1 LADNGQQRFGNHEA
15 QVLLI
20 LKTTIM
26 NAENKRSKSLVMRIS
41 ETIRFNEWIAWLDQ
55 KDQKLDPA
63 KRKKKWTVILGA
75 SFLLYLISFFVF
87 PKPAIT
93 YEPIQPVSEGTPDI
107 AKTLKHK
114 KSLSFEMP
122 VDSFE
127 TILKHEI
134 HESIPEKK

>member
-1 LADNGQQRFGNHEA
+1 
-15 QVLLI
+15 
-20 LKTTIM
+20 M
-26 NAENKRSKSLVMRIS
+26 NTENKQSKNLVNRIS
-41 ETIRFNEWIAWLDQ
+41 EAIRFQEWIDRMDR

-63 KRKKKWTVILGA
+63 KRKKKWTIILCA
-75 SFLLYLISFFVF
+75 SFLIYVISFFIF

-93 YEPIQPVSEGTPDI
+93 YEPIQPVSEGNPDI

-127 TILKHEI
+127 TILKQEI
-134 HESIPEKK
+134 HEMSGDSQSVQRK

>member
-1 LADNGQQRFGNHEA
+1 
-15 QVLLI
+15 
-20 LKTTIM
+20 M
-26 NAENKRSKSLVMRIS
+26 NTENKQSKNLVMRIS
-41 ETIRFNEWIAWLDQ
+41 EAIRFNEWIDRLDQ

-63 KRKKKWTVILGA
+63 KRKKKWTIILCI
-75 SFLLYLISFFVF
+75 SFLIYLISFLVF
-87 PKPAIT
+87 PKPVLIH
-93 YEPIQPVSEGTPDI
+93 EPIQPVSEGNPDT

-127 TILKHEI
+127 TILKQEI

>member
-1 LADNGQQRFGNHEA
+1 
-15 QVLLI
+15 
-20 LKTTIM
+20 M
-26 NAENKRSKSLVMRIS
+26 NTENKQSKNLVTRIS
-41 ETIRFNEWIAWLDQ
+41 EAIRFHEWIYRLDR

-63 KRKKKWTVILGA
+63 KRKKKWIIILVA
-75 SFLLYLISFFVF
+75 SFLIYVISFFIF

-93 YEPIQPVSEGTPDI
+93 YDPIQPVSEGTPNT

-127 TILKHEI
+127 TILKQDINEKL
-134 HESIPEKK
+134 PEKK

>member
-1 LADNGQQRFGNHEA
+1 
-15 QVLLI
+15 
-20 LKTTIM
+20 M
-26 NAENKRSKSLVMRIS
+26 NSENKQSKNLVTRIS
-41 ETIRFNEWIAWLDQ
+41 EAIRFKEWIDRMDQ

-63 KRKKKWTVILGA
+63 KRKKKWTIILVA
-75 SFLLYLISFFVF
+75 SFLIYVISFFVF

-93 YEPIQPVSEGTPDI
+93 YEPIQPVSEANPDI
-107 AKTLKHK
+107 AKTLKRK

-127 TILKHEI
+127 TILKQEI

>member
-1 LADNGQQRFGNHEA
+1 
-15 QVLLI
+15 
-20 LKTTIM
+20 M
-26 NAENKRSKSLVMRIS
+26 NTENKQSKNLVNRIS
-41 ETIRFNEWIAWLDQ
+41 EAIRFQEWIDRIDR

-63 KRKKKWTVILGA
+63 KRKKKWTIILCA
-75 SFLLYLISFFVF
+75 SFLIYVISFFIF

-93 YEPIQPVSEGTPDI
+93 YEPIQPVSEGNPDI

-127 TILKHEI
+127 TILKQEI
-134 HESIPEKK
+134 HEMSGDSQSVQRK

>member
-1 LADNGQQRFGNHEA
+1 
-15 QVLLI
+15 
-20 LKTTIM
+20 M
-26 NAENKRSKSLVMRIS
+26 NTESKKFQNMVSRIS
-41 ETIRFNEWIAWLDQ
+41 AAVRFQEWIDRLDQ

-63 KRKKKWTVILGA
+63 KRKKKWTIILCA
-75 SFLLYLISFFVF
+75 SFLIYVISFFVF
-87 PKPAIT
+87 PKPAIS
-93 YEPIQPVSEGTPDI
+93 YEPIQPVSEGNPDT

-127 TILKHEI
+127 TILKQEI

>member
-1 LADNGQQRFGNHEA
+1 
-15 QVLLI
+15 
-20 LKTTIM
+20 M
-26 NAENKRSKSLVMRIS
+26 NTENKHSKNLVTRIN
-41 ETIRFNEWIAWLDQ
+41 EAIRFNEWINRLDQ

-63 KRKKKWTVILGA
+63 KRKKKWTIILGA

-93 YEPIQPVSEGTPDI
+93 YEPIQPVSEGNPDI
-107 AKTLKHK
+107 ANTLKRK

-127 TILKHEI
+127 TILKQEI

>member
-1 LADNGQQRFGNHEA
+1 M
-15 QVLLI
+15 
-20 LKTTIM
+20 KT
-26 NAENKRSKSLVMRIS
+26 ENKQSKNLVTRIS
-41 ETIRFNEWIAWLDQ
+41 DAIRFHEWIDRLDK

-63 KRKKKWTVILGA
+63 KRKQKWTIILGA
-75 SFLLYLISFFVF
+75 SFLIYLISFFVF

-93 YEPIQPVSEGTPDI
+93 YEPIQPVSEGNPDI
-107 AKTLKHK
+107 AKSLKHK

-127 TILKHEI
+127 NALKQEI

>member
-1 LADNGQQRFGNHEA
+1 
-15 QVLLI
+15 
-20 LKTTIM
+20 M
-26 NAENKRSKSLVMRIS
+26 NTENKQSKNLVNRIS
-41 ETIRFNEWIAWLDQ
+41 EAIRFQEWIDRMDR

-63 KRKKKWTVILGA
+63 KRKKKWTVILCA
-75 SFLLYLISFFVF
+75 SFLIYVISFFIF

-93 YEPIQPVSEGTPDI
+93 YEPIQPVSEGNPDI

-127 TILKHEI
+127 TILKQEI
-134 HESIPEKK
+134 HEMSGDSQSVQRK

>member
-1 LADNGQQRFGNHEA
+1 
-15 QVLLI
+15 
-20 LKTTIM
+20 M
-26 NAENKRSKSLVMRIS
+26 NTENKQSKNLGTRIN
-41 ETIRFNEWIAWLDQ
+41 EAIRFQEWIDRMDR

-63 KRKKKWTVILGA
+63 KRKKKWTIILGA

-93 YEPIQPVSEGTPDI
+93 YEPIQPVSEGNTEV
-107 AKTLKHK
+107 AKTLKRK

-127 TILKHEI
+127 TILKQEI
-134 HESIPEKK
+134 HEMSGDSQSVQRK

>member
-1 LADNGQQRFGNHEA
+1 
-15 QVLLI
+15 
-20 LKTTIM
+20 M
-26 NAENKRSKSLVMRIS
+26 NPENKQSKNLVMRIS
-41 ETIRFNEWIAWLDQ
+41 EAIRFHEWIDRLDQ

-63 KRKKKWTVILGA
+63 KRKRKWTIILGA
-75 SFLLYLISFFVF
+75 AFLVYLISFFAF

-93 YEPIQPVSEGTPDI
+93 YEPIQPVGEGNPDT
-107 AKTLKHK
+107 AKSLKHK

-127 TILKHEI
+127 TILKQEI

>member
-1 LADNGQQRFGNHEA
+1 MNSNDTD
-15 QVLLI
+15 
-20 LKTTIM
+20 LKSQEKTDQKAKEQ
-26 NAENKRSKSLVMRIS
+26 NDKNVKSLVTRIS
-41 ETIRFNEWIAWLDQ
+41 ETIRFHEWIDRLDK

-63 KRKKKWTVILGA
+63 KRRKKWALILGA
-75 SFLLYLISFFVF
+75 SFLVYLLSFFVF

-93 YEPIQPVSEGTPDI
+93 HEPIQSVSEETPEI
-107 AKTLKHK
+107 EKNLKRK

-127 TILKHEI
+127 NALKQEI

>member
-1 LADNGQQRFGNHEA
+1 
-15 QVLLI
+15 
-20 LKTTIM
+20 M
-26 NAENKRSKSLVMRIS
+26 NTENKQSKNLVNRIG
-41 ETIRFNEWIAWLDQ
+41 ETIRFHEWIDRLDQ

-63 KRKKKWTVILGA
+63 KRKKKWTIIMCA
-75 SFLLYLISFFVF
+75 SFLVYLISFFVF

-93 YEPIQPVSEGTPDI
+93 YEPIQPVNEANPDI
-107 AKTLKHK
+107 TKTLKHK

-127 TILKHEI
+127 TILKKEI

>member
-1 LADNGQQRFGNHEA
+1 
-15 QVLLI
+15 
-20 LKTTIM
+20 M
-26 NAENKRSKSLVMRIS
+26 NTENKQSKNLVTRIS
-41 ETIRFNEWIAWLDQ
+41 EAIRFHEWIDRLDQ

-63 KRKKKWTVILGA
+63 KRKKKWTVILCA
-75 SFLLYLISFFVF
+75 SFLIYVISFFIF

-93 YEPIQPVSEGTPDI
+93 YEPIQPVSEGNPDI

-127 TILKHEI
+127 TILKQEI
-134 HESIPEKK
+134 HEMSGDSQSVQRK

>member
-1 LADNGQQRFGNHEA
+1 
-15 QVLLI
+15 
-20 LKTTIM
+20 M
-26 NAENKRSKSLVMRIS
+26 NSNNEDMTSDKKKSETDKNTKSLVTRIS
-41 ETIRFNEWIAWLDQ
+41 ETIRFHEWIDRLDQ

-63 KRKKKWTVILGA
+63 KRKKKWTIILCA

-87 PKPAIT
+87 PKSAIT
-93 YEPIQPVSEGTPDI
+93 YEPIQPVSEGNPDI

-127 TILKHEI
+127 TILKHAV
-134 HESIPEKK
+134 HEKLPEKK